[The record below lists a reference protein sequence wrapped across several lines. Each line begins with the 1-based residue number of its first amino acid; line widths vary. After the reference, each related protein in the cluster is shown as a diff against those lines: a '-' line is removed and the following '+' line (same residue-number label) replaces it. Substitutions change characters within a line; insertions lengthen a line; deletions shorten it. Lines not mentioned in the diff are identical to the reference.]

1 MAFDPNGYLKEL
13 CGCYQESGSFSPE
26 TYQKYKVLRGLRNE
40 DGTGVPVGLTSIC
53 NVHGYLIN
61 EGEKEPIEGELSY
74 RGVDIRDLV
83 AGCVAERRFGFE
95 ETAYLLLFGRL
106 PDQNELSRFRELLGY
121 YRALPDFF
129 VDNMMVKAPS
139 ANVMNKM
146 ARAILALY
154 SFDKE
159 DPEDQSLE
167 AEIRKAVQMIA
178 RLPVIMVSA
187 YQVKRRYFDNESMF
201 FHPIRPEESTAEHIL
216 STLRADRQ
224 FTEEE
229 ARLLD
234 ICLMLHAEHGGG
246 NNSTFAC
253 RVLSSVAT
261 DSYSAYAAAV
271 GSLKGRRHGG
281 ANIKV
286 AEMITAI
293 EENVKDWSNEDEVA
307 AFLTKL
313 VRKEAGD
320 RTGLIY
326 GMGHAV
332 YTKSDPRAVLLKE
345 NAWKL
350 AEGTEYEPVFRLL
363 QSVERLTPQ
372 VLQQEKGGSKTVCA
386 NVDLYSGLV
395 YRMLGIPQD
404 LLTPLF
410 AVSRMPGWCAHRIE
424 ELTTG
429 GKIIRPA
436 YKSVSAHT
444 AYVPLAK
451 R

>member
-1 MAFDPNGYLKEL
+1 MAFDPNGYLEEL
-13 CGCYQESGSFSPE
+13 CGCYKDYASFEPKD
-26 TYQKYKVLRGLRNE
+26 YQKYKVLRGLRNE
-40 DGTGVPVGLTSIC
+40 DGTGVPAGLTAIC

-61 EGEKEPIEGELSY
+61 EGEKEPIDGELSY

-83 AGCVAERRFGFE
+83 AGCVAERRFGYE

-106 PDQNELSRFRELLGY
+106 PDREELSRFRELLGH

-146 ARAILALY
+146 ARAVLALY

-261 DSYSAYAAAV
+261 DSYSAYAAAI

-286 AEMITAI
+286 AEMIATI

-350 AEGTEYEPVFRLL
+350 AEGTEYEPEFRLL

-372 VLQQEKGGSKTVCA
+372 VLRQEKGQDKTVCA

-410 AVSRMPGWCAHRIE
+410 AVSRMAGWCAHRIE

-429 GKIIRPA
+429 GRIIRPA
-436 YKSVSAHT
+436 YKPIAAHT
-444 AYVPLAK
+444 VYVPLAE